1 MDPRRSASTP
11 LGSRLLGTP
20 SETPRIRR
28 IRVQT
33 LLTTSL
39 VGANLVGA
47 AVVAIL
53 VTYVVPGP
61 DMLDDE
67 FRLLN
72 FAVVPVY
79 LAAALLVGTIRGTRR
94 ALHSLEW
101 MVQDRSPTR
110 HEQVTALTMS
120 WRLTKMQIGQWTIA
134 LVVLTTCYG
143 VVNPDAVPKVAFTI
157 AFGGL
162 TICAFSHVFSEFALR
177 PASARALEAGTRP
190 DIRLGGVVGRT
201 LLAWILGTGVPITGL
216 MVVAAYSYFD
226 KETTLRQLVV
236 AIVGLGTITLV
247 FGLLLI
253 LLSARATVAPIRA
266 VKTGMGRIEAGDLD
280 TSVVV
285 YDGTELGELQSGFN
299 RMADG
304 IRERER
310 IRDLFGRH
318 VGHDVAEAALVEPPR
333 LGGEEREV
341 AIFFVDLIGS
351 TELAARRP
359 PVEVVDLLNRFFEVV
374 VDEVD
379 RHGGFV
385 NKFEG
390 DGALAIF
397 GAPSSLDDAAGQA
410 LAAARSIRRR
420 LEAEVPECR
429 AAIGVAAGIAVAGNV
444 GARERF
450 EYTVIGDPVN
460 EAARLSEVA
469 KNEPGL
475 LLASQSTVDRADP
488 GEAENWV
495 TGDEISL
502 RGRSSP
508 TRLALPL
515 GRTRHSGPSDAVSE
529 ATPVRSD

>member
-39 VGANLVGA
+39 VGANLIGA

-61 DMLDDE
+61 EMLSDE
-67 FRLLN
+67 FRFLN
-72 FAVVPVY
+72 FIVVPIY
-79 LAAALLVGTIRGTRR
+79 LAVALLIGTIMGTRR

-101 MVQDRSPTR
+101 MMQDRTPTR
-110 HEQVTALTMS
+110 REQLTALTMP

-134 LVVLTTCYG
+134 LVILTAAYG
-143 VVNPDAVPKVAFTI
+143 LVDPEAVPKVAFTI
-157 AFGGL
+157 AFGGI

-177 PASARALEAGTRP
+177 PAAARALEVGTRP
-190 DIRLGGVVGRT
+190 DVRLGGVVGRT
-201 LLAWILGTGVPITGL
+201 LLAWVLGTGVPMTGL
-216 MVVAAYSYFD
+216 MIVAVFSYFNRA
-226 KETTLRQLVV
+226 TTREQLIV
-236 AIVGLGTITLV
+236 AIVGLGAITLF

-266 VKTGMGRIEAGDLD
+266 VKTGMSLIEEGDLD
-280 TSVVV
+280 ASVVV

-304 IRERER
+304 LRERER

-318 VGHDVAEAALVEPPR
+318 VGHDVAAAALVEPPQ

-341 AIFFVDLIGS
+341 AIFFVDLVGS
-351 TELAARRP
+351 TELAATRP
-359 PVEVVDLLNRFFEVV
+359 PTEVVDLLNRFFEVV

-390 DGALAIF
+390 DAALAIF
-397 GAPSSLDDAAGQA
+397 GAPRDMDDAAGQA
-410 LAAARSIRRR
+410 LAAARTIRRR
-420 LEAEVPECR
+420 LAVEVPDCR
-429 AAIGVAAGIAVAGNV
+429 AAIGVAAGTAVAGNV

-469 KNEPGL
+469 KGDPGL
-475 LLASQSTVDRADP
+475 LLASLPTVERA
-488 GEAENWV
+488 GTAEAEFWAAGGEVN
-495 TGDEISL
+495 L
-502 RGRSSP
+502 RGRAAP
-508 TRLALPL
+508 TRLAHPID
-515 GRTRHSGPSDAVSE
+515 RVHQSGPRDAISSL
-529 ATPVRSD
+529 PSLG

>member
-39 VGANLVGA
+39 LGANLVGA

-61 DMLDDE
+61 QMLDPE
-67 FRLLN
+67 FRFLN
-72 FAVVPVY
+72 FVVVPVY
-79 LAAALLVGTIRGTRR
+79 LAVALLVGTIKGTRR

-101 MVQDRSPTR
+101 MMQDRTPTR
-110 HEQVTALTMS
+110 HEQLTALTMP
-120 WRLTKMQIGQWTIA
+120 WRLTKMQIGQWSIA
-134 LVVLTTCYG
+134 LVILTTCYG
-143 VVNPDAVPKVAFTI
+143 LVDPEAIPKVAFTI

-177 PASARALEAGTRP
+177 PAAARVLEAGTRP

-201 LLAWILGTGVPITGL
+201 LLAWILGTGVPMTGL
-216 MVVAAYSYFD
+216 VIVAVFSYFNR
-226 KETTLRQLVV
+226 ETTLRQLAVAVV
-236 AIVGLGTITLV
+236 GIGAITLV

-266 VKTGMGRIEAGDLD
+266 VKAGMSRIEEGDLEA
-280 TSVVV
+280 SVVV

-304 IRERER
+304 LRERER

-341 AIFFVDLIGS
+341 AIFFVDLVGS
-351 TELAARRP
+351 TELAATRP
-359 PVEVVDLLNRFFEVV
+359 PGEVVDLLNRFFEVV

-379 RHGGFV
+379 HQGGFV

-390 DGALAIF
+390 DAALAIF
-397 GAPSSLDDAAGQA
+397 GAPRDLEDCAGHA

-420 LEAEVPECR
+420 LVAEVPECR
-429 AAIGVAAGIAVAGNV
+429 AAIGVAAGTAVAGNV

-460 EAARLSEVA
+460 EAARLSEIA
-469 KNEPGL
+469 KNEPGR
-475 LLASQSTVDRADP
+475 LLASLTTVERA
-488 GEAENWV
+488 GASEAALWSAGAEV
-495 TGDEISL
+495 KL
-502 RGRSSP
+502 RGRSLP
-508 TRLALPL
+508 TRLAHPIE
-515 GRTRHSGPSDAVSE
+515 GTQQSGSRDAVSD
-529 ATPVRSD
+529 ASAV

>member
-20 SETPRIRR
+20 TETPRIRR

-39 VGANLVGA
+39 LGANIVGA

-61 DMLDDE
+61 EMLTDE
-67 FRLLN
+67 FRFLN
-72 FAVVPVY
+72 FVLVPVY
-79 LAAALLVGTIRGTRR
+79 LAVALLVGTIRGTRR

-101 MVQDRSPTR
+101 MMQDRSPTR
-110 HEQVTALTMS
+110 REQLTALKMP

-143 VVNPDAVPKVAFTI
+143 LVNPEAIPKVAFTI

-177 PASARALEAGTRP
+177 PASARALEAGNRP

-201 LLAWILGTGVPITGL
+201 LLAWILGTGVPMTGL
-216 MVVAAYSYFD
+216 MIVAVFSYFNRD
-226 KETTLRQLVV
+226 TTRDQLVI
-236 AIVGLGTITLV
+236 AIVGLGAITLV
-247 FGLLLI
+247 FGLLLV

-266 VKTGMGRIEAGDLD
+266 VNAGMGRIEAGDLD

-285 YDGTELGELQSGFN
+285 YDGTELGALQSGFN

-304 IRERER
+304 LRERER

-318 VGHDVAEAALVEPPR
+318 VGHDVAAAALVEPPR

-341 AIFFVDLIGS
+341 AIFFVDLVGS
-351 TELAARRP
+351 TELAATRP
-359 PVEVVDLLNRFFEVV
+359 PGEVVDLLNRFFEVI

-379 RHGGFV
+379 RQGGFV

-390 DGALAIF
+390 DAALAIF
-397 GAPSSLDDAAGQA
+397 GAPRDLDDAPGHA
-410 LAAARSIRRR
+410 LAAARTIRRR
-420 LEAEVPECR
+420 LAAEVPECR
-429 AAIGVAAGIAVAGNV
+429 AAIGVAAGTAVAGNV

-469 KNEPGL
+469 KNHPDL
-475 LLASQSTVDRADP
+475 LLASLTTVERA
-488 GEAENWV
+488 GTQEAQMWAP
-495 TGDEISL
+495 GDEIRL
-502 RGRSSP
+502 RGRSMP
-508 TRLALPL
+508 TRLAHPIE
-515 GRTRHSGPSDAVSE
+515 HMPQSGSRGALSGGTTV
-529 ATPVRSD
+529 